1 MSETTLF
8 VTGASGFIGRHLL
21 RRLSGKN
28 APRLV
33 CLSRNLSASPE
44 RNAVW
49 VTGSLADPAPWRV
62 ALRGASAVVHLAAVT
77 GKGAPEEFRR
87 ANVEGTRALLEA
99 ARAEGVPRFCL
110 VSTIA
115 AGYPDVH
122 AYPYAQSKREAEELV
137 RSSGLPWS
145 IVRPTIVL
153 GPRSPLWRSL
163 AGLAKLPLVPAF
175 GGGRARI
182 QPIHAVDV
190 AEGLAA
196 LLEDPSLDG
205 ALHEL
210 GGPEVLTF
218 GEFLLKAHAELTGS
232 RGRLLPLPARGLI
245 GPLWGLE
252 HVARPLLPLTAG
264 QLHAFAYDST
274 ARPGPLWERLRAN
287 MRGVDA
293 MLAELCGRK
302 SAAAA
307 AGGTA

>member
-1 MSETTLF
+1 MSETTVFL
-8 VTGASGFIGRHLL
+8 TGASGFLGRHLL
-21 RRLSGKN
+21 RRLSGKG
-28 APRLV
+28 APGLV

-44 RNAVW
+44 RNASW
-49 VTGSLADPAPWRV
+49 VRGSLADPAPWRA
-62 ALRGASAVVHLAAVT
+62 ALRGAAAVVHLAAVT
-77 GKGAPEEFRR
+77 GKAAPGEFRR
-87 ANVEGTRALLEA
+87 ANVEGTRALIEA
-99 ARAEGVPRFCL
+99 CQAEGVRRFCL

-137 RSSGLPWS
+137 RQSGLAWA

-182 QPIHAVDV
+182 QPIHAADV
-190 AEGLAA
+190 AEALAVWV
-196 LLEDPSLDG
+196 EDPSLDG

-218 GEFLLKAHAELTGS
+218 GEFLLKAHAVLTGS
-232 RGRLLPLPARGLI
+232 PGRLLPLPARRLI
-245 GPLWGLE
+245 GLLWALERPL
-252 HVARPLLPLTAG
+252 RPLLPLTAG

-274 ARPGPLWERLRAN
+274 AEAGVLWERLKAS

-293 MLAELCGRK
+293 MLAELCGHK
-302 SAAAA
+302 GAASAAGRRA
-307 AGGTA
+307 